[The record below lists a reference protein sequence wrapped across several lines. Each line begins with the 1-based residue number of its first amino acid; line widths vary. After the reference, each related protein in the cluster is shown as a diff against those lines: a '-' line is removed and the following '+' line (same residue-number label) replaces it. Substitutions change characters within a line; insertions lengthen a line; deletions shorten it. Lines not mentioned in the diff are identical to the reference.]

1 MKTKTIAIVT
11 ASILAGSSLL
21 GYVGTTWAGKQQ
33 QPSAQTKQE
42 VKIPNVL
49 AQKPQQ
55 EKTYSNDAFRNIGE
69 VKLSEQYVIKGEARV
84 FEGNYNYV
92 VKQGSKVITKG
103 FNTASKGGPEWGT
116 FSQTITVPVNK
127 LNSMQ
132 PLTVELFEVDMESGK
147 EVRKVVV
154 DLNGKGSVKQNDSFR
169 GVKVVSANVQVAIKG
184 EAQVHEGTYNY
195 AVKQGN
201 KVIAQGF
208 GTASMGAP
216 EWGQVK
222 HTISIPKN
230 KVFGKEALTL
240 ELFEVDMESGK
251 AVNKLV
257 MPIAKEARAH
267 KEVQKPKKDKVVKN
281 DAFRNMSEVKLSEQY
296 VIKGEGRLFEG
307 NYNYVVKQ
315 GSKVIAKGFGTASKG
330 GPEWGTFSQ
339 TITVPVSKTAKKQ
352 PLTVELFEVDM
363 ESGKQVNKVVVDLN
377 GKGKV
382 KQNDAFRGVKV
393 ASAKLQASVKGEA
406 RVFEGTYNYAVKQG
420 KTTIAQGYGTASIGA
435 PEWGKLNQTISMD
448 KSKVFGKQPLTLEL
462 FEMDM
467 ESGKATNKLV
477 LPIR

>member
-1 MKTKTIAIVT
+1 MKTKTIAIIT

-33 QPSAQTKQE
+33 QPSTQTKQE
-42 VKIPNVL
+42 VKVPNVL
-49 AQKPQQ
+49 VQKPQQ

-69 VKLSEQYVIKGEARV
+69 VKLSEQYVIKGQARV

-92 VKQGSKVITKG
+92 VKQGSKIVAEG
-103 FNTASKGGPEWGT
+103 FGTASKGGPEWGA
-116 FSQTITVPVNK
+116 FSQTITVPVSK
-127 LNSMQ
+127 LNSTQ
-132 PLTVELFEVDMESGK
+132 PLTVELFEIDMESGK
-147 EVRKVVV
+147 QVNKVVV
-154 DLNGKGSVKQNDSFR
+154 ALNGKGKVKYSDAFR
-169 GVKVVSANVQVAIKG
+169 GVKVASSTAQVAVKG
-184 EAQVHEGTYNY
+184 EARVHEGTYNY
-195 AVKQGN
+195 AVKQGG

-208 GTASMGAP
+208 STASIGAP

-222 HTISIPKN
+222 QTISIPKS

-251 AVNKLV
+251 AVNKLI
-257 MPIAKEARAH
+257 MPIAKEAQSH
-267 KEVQKPKKDKVVKN
+267 KEVQKPKQDKVVKN

-330 GPEWGTFSQ
+330 GPEWGTFAQ
-339 TITVPVSKTAKKQ
+339 TITVPVSKTSKQQ
-352 PLTVELFEVDM
+352 PLTVELFEMDM

-393 ASAKLQASVKGEA
+393 VSAKLQAAVKGEA
-406 RVFEGTYNYAVKQG
+406 RVFEGTYNYTVKQG
-420 KTTIAQGYGTASIGA
+420 KTTVAQGYGTASVGA
-435 PEWGKLNQTISMD
+435 PQWGKLAQTISID
-448 KSKVFGKQPLTLEL
+448 KSKVSGKQPLTLEL
-462 FEMDM
+462 FEVDM
-467 ESGKATNKLV
+467 ESGKATNKLI